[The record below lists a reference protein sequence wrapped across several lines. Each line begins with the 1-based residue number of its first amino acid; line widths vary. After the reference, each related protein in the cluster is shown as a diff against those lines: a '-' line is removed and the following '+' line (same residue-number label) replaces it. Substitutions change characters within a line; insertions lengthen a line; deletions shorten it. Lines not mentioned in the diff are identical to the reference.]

1 MNNNFYNQ
9 TSFEYSTY
17 ESNYTTLDNSI
28 LNETNISAKAI
39 GIYCKIVQYRNSSK
53 HKIYVKSLVSSLKD
67 GRDSIARGL
76 KELEQFGYIS
86 RIRLRD
92 IKGRMC
98 GYKYFVYAK
107 PIPVSER
114 NGIQDFIQ
122 DEQGNFLPVPLK
134 DLKSCAAAPK
144 HKSNTYNQ
152 KETALLDLYKNS
164 HIEKR
169 VMPQTKDLILSYVN
183 DFDLGVFG
191 EVFAA
196 AGSDDVKKKYAYLK
210 ATFAALKEKGI
221 TTLDQFNKDADT
233 YRNKIQTKVLTKK
246 LKEEYAAAGLDENG
260 HSINPVEVTAGAF
273 DESMIN
279 DDVTLEDIYYT
290 PNGNVEGQMDI
301 SDYDLPSE
309 VLEDAT
315 EDVVDVCV
323 NEVNTMYDAYKDA
336 YKLAIEQGMD
346 VILSQVTRYAITEYA
361 KAHGLEIPK

>member
-28 LNETNISAKAI
+28 LNEKNISAKAI
-39 GIYCKIVQYRNSSK
+39 GIYCKIVQYRNSSE
-53 HKIYVKSLVSSLKD
+53 HKIYLKSLVSSLKD
-67 GRDSIARGL
+67 GRDSIASGL

-107 PIPVSER
+107 PIPVIER

-122 DEQGNFLPVPLK
+122 DEQGNYSPVPQK
-134 DLKSCAAAPK
+134 DLKSCAAVPK
-144 HKSNTYNQ
+144 HQSNTYNQ
-152 KETALLDLYKNS
+152 KESEILDLYKNS

-196 AGSDDVKKKYAYLK
+196 TGSDDVKKKYAYLK

-221 TTLDQFNKDADT
+221 RTLDQYIRDTDA

-246 LKEEYAAAGLDENG
+246 LKEEYAAVGLDENG
-260 HSINPVEVTAGAF
+260 HSINQVEVTAGTF

-279 DDVTLEDIYYT
+279 DDVTLEDINYYT

-301 SDYDLPSE
+301 SDYDLSSE
-309 VLEDAT
+309 VCEPVT
-315 EDVVDVCV
+315 EAVEEEIDTTYDV
-323 NEVNTMYDAYKDA
+323 YKDA
-336 YKLAIEQGMD
+336 YELAMHDGMD
-346 VILSQVTRYAITEYA
+346 VILSQVTKFGITEYA
-361 KAHGLEIPK
+361 HAHGLPVPQ